1 GGEEEVPTM
10 WGNSKIKVKKG
21 TDGGTLFR
29 MKGKGVHTQDGR
41 SGDQLVRVNIHIPR
55 KLNKEQKELLRQF
68 DEVFD

>member
-1 GGEEEVPTM
+1 M

-29 MKGKGVHTQDGR
+29 MKGKGVHTEDGR

-55 KLNKEQKELLRQF
+55 KLSKDQKELMKQF